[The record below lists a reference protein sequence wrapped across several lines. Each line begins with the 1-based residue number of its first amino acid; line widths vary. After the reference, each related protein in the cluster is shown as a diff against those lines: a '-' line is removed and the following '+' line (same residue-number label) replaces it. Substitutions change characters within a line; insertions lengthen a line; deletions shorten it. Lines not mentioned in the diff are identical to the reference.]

1 MNLQVADSIVEEV
14 VADVDEQGQ
23 STWMTKLVQ
32 LMSNGEAPVLNLR
45 MVVFVGRMVE
55 KSTDQGGAVHICLFA
70 VECIRRSL
78 PDQELPQVDDMSEP
92 AEMLW
97 HTDLEARS
105 PKLAQMLT
113 LLVSRTDDVEGTLEA
128 LASVLREIDSQLALV

>member
-1 MNLQVADSIVEEV
+1 
-14 VADVDEQGQ
+14 
-23 STWMTKLVQ
+23 
-32 LMSNGEAPVLNLR
+32 
-45 MVVFVGRMVE
+45 
-55 KSTDQGGAVHICLFA
+55 
-70 VECIRRSL
+70 IRRSL